1 MEPKTKK
8 RTETHNK
15 ASQTDAAENAQLRE
29 YLNRPEDFRPG
40 LVDDTG
46 LLEALFPDP
55 RSRPTERWLRK
66 MRTQR
71 LIPCVKIG
79 HRFVRFDVREVAAA
93 LKKQFTRA
101 AKWA

>member
-1 MEPKTKK
+1 MVPLLMALKATK
-8 RTETHNK
+8 ET
-15 ASQTDAAENAQLRE
+15 T
-29 YLNRPEDFRPG
+29 NRPDLRSG

-55 RSRPTERWLRK
+55 ESRPCKRWLRK

-79 HRFVRFDVREVAAA
+79 HRFVRFDVREVELA
-93 LKKQFTRA
+93 LKKQFTRE
-101 AKWA
+101 AKYL